1 MRFPAASEGA
11 AWLQGT
17 FFPGPSQWQAPRDG
31 SEAALTTAG
40 LAAPPWHAIIAM
52 QLFNARRDDAGLAF
66 LANAFPAIY
75 RYHTY
80 LHLARDAQDHLVYSY
95 HPWESELPA
104 DSPVWAEV
112 LKATQT
118 RLTTEKWVPR
128 VPFVEPAAIPG
139 YPGEDVFMAEM
150 YLVDLIGRKNG
161 YDDAR
166 TQQETPF
173 LVIDVEFNSV
183 LAAADVSLAAMAKVL
198 QLHSSSVVD
207 DAMRGVVTGWSDTA
221 TTRLEYLW
229 AGDRYSSYLLEPK
242 AEPTVAAAAAGAG
255 TAGGGVVP
263 VVATPAATTAVART
277 GFSARLGVGGVGGM
291 MAPASKQFVGAAA
304 AGATAA
310 GGGRGEESEELELT
324 HGQHHQRGTVRRKLA
339 VPINKPSVA
348 SAPPPTPPPVPLPP
362 GTFYPLSVVSDFWP
376 LYVEGGLPFSRVEGL
391 LFQIIS
397 PGLTSSFDCQGDVYR
412 LPTSGCAV
420 KDPQPKVSLLH
431 NLIIQRGLATN
442 GDVGFNRWLLNETVA
457 LVCAASMDP
466 FAVPPATA
474 PAFRFSRYFD
484 PVTGLPVGKEKDMY
498 GEESTLAA
506 ALVWTLLH
514 ADAPGGAETP
524 PISHDLTFA
533 LVVVEL
539 IIAFATGVGCFVLS
553 LSLFRKLSR
562 ADAEDVGPVSSMLHV
577 RDEEEEEEEEE
588 EGEYEEEEGEEGEED
603 GVRSYQ
609 GGDTEVEEEEEK
621 NGKPLGLGA
630 GTGAAMNERGRK
642 TASTTKQRRKSSRR
656 RRSPSPVRS
665 RGLYQTFRHGHGGS
679 TSGTELRRVESEA
692 GSLNGR
698 GDGGGSGGGM
708 VSSVGNAAASGARA
722 MGRAVGAGVSFLK
735 FW

>member
-66 LANAFPAIY
+66 LAKAFPAIY

-80 LHLARDAQDHLVYSY
+80 LHSARDAHDHLVYSY

-104 DSPVWAEV
+104 DSPMWAEV
-112 LKATQT
+112 LKATQA
-118 RLTTEKWVPR
+118 RLLAEKWVPR
-128 VPFVEPAAIPG
+128 VPFVEPAGVAG
-139 YPGEDVFMAEM
+139 YPGEEVFMAEM
-150 YLVDLIGRKNG
+150 YLVDFMGRRYL
-161 YDDAR
+161 YDDVR
-166 TQQETPF
+166 IQKETPF

-207 DAMRGVVTGWSDTA
+207 DAMRGAVTGWGTTA

-229 AGDRYSSYLLEPK
+229 TGDRYSSYLLDPK
-242 AEPTVAAAAAGAG
+242 AEPKLAAAGGEGGGAAAGAPIG
-255 TAGGGVVP
+255 AVP
-263 VVATPAATTAVART
+263 VGATAVART
-277 GFSARLGVGGVGGM
+277 GLSAGLGRGLT
-291 MAPASKQFVGAAA
+291 APAKQSAGAA
-304 AGATAA
+304 AGAVGA
-310 GGGRGEESEELELT
+310 GDGDEESKELT
-324 HGQHHQRGTVRRKLA
+324 TLGQQHQKGTLRKLA
-339 VPINKPSVA
+339 APTKPSVA
-348 SAPPPTPPPVPLPP
+348 SAPPPSPPPVPLPP
-362 GTFYPLSVVSDFWP
+362 GSFYPLSVVGNFFP
-376 LYVEGGLPFSRVEGL
+376 LYVVGGLPPSRVEGL
-391 LFQIIS
+391 LFQIIT
-397 PGLTSSFDCQGDVYR
+397 PGLTSSFDCQGDVFR

-420 KDPQPKVSLLH
+420 QDPKPKISLLH

-466 FAVPPATA
+466 FAVPPATP

-484 PVTGLPVGKEKDMY
+484 PVSGLPVGKEEDMY

-506 ALVWTLLH
+506 ALIWTLLH

-562 ADAEDVGPVSSMLHV
+562 ADAEDVGPVSSMLNV
-577 RDEEEEEEEEE
+577 RDEEEED
-588 EGEYEEEEGEEGEED
+588 EGEYEGEEGEEGD
-603 GVRSYQ
+603 EEEGGERSYQ

-621 NGKPLGLGA
+621 NGKALGLGA
-630 GTGAAMNERGRK
+630 GAGAALNDRGRK
-642 TASTTKQRRKSSRR
+642 TASTTKQRRKSGRR
-656 RRSPSPVRS
+656 RRSPSPVGRS
-665 RGLYQTFRHGHGGS
+665 RGLYQTFRHGHGHGGPS
-679 TSGTELRRVESEA
+679 SGTELRRVESEA

-698 GDGGGSGGGM
+698 GEVGGSGGGM

-722 MGRAVGAGVSFLK
+722 MGRAVGAGASFLK